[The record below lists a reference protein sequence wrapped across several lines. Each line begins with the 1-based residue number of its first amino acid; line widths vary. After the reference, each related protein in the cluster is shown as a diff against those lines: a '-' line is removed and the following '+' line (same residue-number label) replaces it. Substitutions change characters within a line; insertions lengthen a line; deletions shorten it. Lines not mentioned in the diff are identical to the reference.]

1 MVRCVRLIAELELG
15 STYIGMG
22 GRGDVDD
29 HEEEEEGTGLGRKKR
44 RAKKSVRI
52 PYPSLTSIR
61 RL

>member
-1 MVRCVRLIAELELG
+1 MRAAECELELG

-29 HEEEEEGTGLGRKKR
+29 HEEEEERTGLGRKKR

-52 PYPSLTSIR
+52 PYPSLTSI
-61 RL
+61 